1 MMDKDVLKWKQLLN
15 ELYTADNPDGKM
27 HSAIADVVQEIGV
40 SKILLTIEKRQG
52 ENLNFIL
59 YTSESHHTAD
69 SIETFQYSFG
79 REEDVYLFH
88 VYVSPEKSFSKKE
101 IQMLEFLTQILFV
114 VINTA
119 QVRQNKKESELRDWK
134 TGIGNLKYL
143 FKKGQVLIEEGRIGQ
158 YAAVHFNIK
167 NFKLLNEMFGAE
179 ACDQLLIE
187 YSQSLQNLVQ
197 EDEIVIRLGG
207 DGYVAMIVKERLQE
221 FLNCIKDYPISI
233 YQNNVKIEQRIGV
246 RAGIYMPD
254 GSVQN
259 IAQIMNYITMALS
272 NAKAGGGEDGIV
284 YYSEHLTN
292 QLNLQNHLKNALE
305 FNLEEG
311 ELIAYF
317 QPKVNLDNNQIVGA
331 EALVRWQHDDRIL
344 YPDEFIPMAER
355 NGLVCQIDY
364 EILRQTCENIAK
376 WQAEQIDVVP
386 ISVNFSKRHLMNK
399 STAKMIYDTVTKYQI
414 DPALIEIEFTETAF
428 HNDQKIFQDT
438 VDELKHY
445 GFRTSVDDFGAGSS
459 NLNLLQNLMFD
470 VLKIDK
476 SFLDDSEN
484 KKRNQI
490 ILGNLVQMAEG
501 LSMAVICEGVETKE
515 HAEFL
520 KSIHCN
526 CVQGF
531 LFDKPLTPEEF
542 RKKLIMKNYE

>member
-1 MMDKDVLKWKQLLN
+1 MMDKDVLKWKQMLN

-27 HSAIADVVQEIGV
+27 HSAIADVAQEMGV
-40 SKILLTIEKRQG
+40 SKILLTIEKQQG
-52 ENLNFIL
+52 ENLDFKL
-59 YTSESHHTAD
+59 YTSESHHATD
-69 SIETFQYSFG
+69 CRETFQYSFG
-79 REEDVYLFH
+79 KDEDVYLFQ
-88 VYVSPEKSFSKKE
+88 VYVSPEKSFSKTE
-101 IQMLEFLTQILFV
+101 LQMLEFLTQILF
-114 VINTA
+114 IIISAA
-119 QVRQNKKESELRDWK
+119 QARKNKKESELRDWK
-134 TGIGNLKYL
+134 TGIGNLNYL
-143 FKKGQVLIEEGRIGQ
+143 FQKGQVIINEGKIEQ

-179 ACDQLLIE
+179 ACDQVLIE
-187 YSQSLQNLVQ
+187 YSHSLQTLLQ
-197 EDEIVIRLGG
+197 GDEILIRLGG
-207 DGYVAMIVKERLQE
+207 DGFVALIEKIHLQE
-221 FLNCIKDYPISI
+221 FLGTIKDYPVSI
-233 YQNNVKIEQRIGV
+233 YQNNEKMEQRIGV
-246 RAGIYMPD
+246 RVGIYLPD
-254 GSVQN
+254 SSIKNV
-259 IAQIMNYITMALS
+259 AQIMNYVTMALS
-272 NAKAGGGEDGIV
+272 NARSGGGEDGIV
-284 YYSEHLTN
+284 YYSDNLSS
-292 QLNLQNHLKNALE
+292 QLNLQNHLKNVLE
-305 FNLEEG
+305 FNFDEG
-311 ELIAYF
+311 ELVAYF

-331 EALVRWQHDDRIL
+331 EALVRWQHNDRIL

-399 STAKMIYDTVTKYQI
+399 STAKMIYDIVAKYQI
-414 DPALIEIEFTETAF
+414 NPALIEIEFTETAF
-428 HNDQKIFQDT
+428 HNDQKIFRDT
-438 VDELKHY
+438 VDELKYY

-484 KKRNQI
+484 NKRNQI
-490 ILGNLVQMAEG
+490 ILSNLVQMAEA

-542 RKKLIMKNYE
+542 RKKLIMKKYE